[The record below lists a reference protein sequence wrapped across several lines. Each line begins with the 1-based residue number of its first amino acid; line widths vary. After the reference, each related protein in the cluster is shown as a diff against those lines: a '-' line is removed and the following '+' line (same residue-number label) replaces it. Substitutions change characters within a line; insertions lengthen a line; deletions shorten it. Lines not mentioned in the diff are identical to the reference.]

1 MLEAPTHASS
11 LSNIASQHQ
20 LHKDRLDRI
29 KKAAFKELTKA
40 SPGGVS
46 SLPSGENDPAVTPD
60 YPGAG
65 AIHIDER
72 PEKYFSLSELIIKM
86 ACQRYNVRKHDI
98 MSARRMGNIVKAR
111 HAIIVMLYQFT
122 KWTTFRIADKIGRD
136 PSNVFYVLQKQER
149 HPIDFSELEKQIKE
163 RIPLIDARMT

>member
-11 LSNIASQHQ
+11 LSHIASQHQ

-29 KKAAFKELTKA
+29 KKAAFKELTK
-40 SPGGVS
+40 PLIE
-46 SLPSGENDPAVTPD
+46 LPVAVPTIYPAET
-60 YPGAG
+60 
-65 AIHIDER
+65 
-72 PEKYFSLSELIIKM
+72 EKYFSISELIIRM
-86 ACQRYNVRKHDI
+86 ACQRYNVRKHDL

-163 RIPLIDARMT
+163 KIPLIDARMT

>member
-1 MLEAPTHASS
+1 MESNPMLEAPTHASS
-11 LSNIASQHQ
+11 LSHIGSQHQ

-29 KKAAFKELTKA
+29 KKAAFKELTKPIVA
-40 SPGGVS
+40 VE
-46 SLPSGENDPAVTPD
+46 LPPLPVPVIYPA
-60 YPGAG
+60 
-65 AIHIDER
+65 E
-72 PEKYFSLSELIIKM
+72 PEKYFSISELIIRM
-86 ACQRYNVRKHDI
+86 ACQRYNVRKHDL

-149 HPIDFSELEKQIKE
+149 HPIDFSDLEQQIRE
-163 RIPLIDARMT
+163 RIPLIDNHI

>member
-1 MLEAPTHASS
+1 MESNPMLEAPTHASS

-29 KKAAFKELTKA
+29 RKAAFKELTK
-40 SPGGVS
+40 P
-46 SLPSGENDPAVTPD
+46 LPVELPELPVPVIYPA
-60 YPGAG
+60 
-65 AIHIDER
+65 E
-72 PEKYFSLSELIIKM
+72 PEKYFSISELIIRM